1 MMKSTIK
8 FFFVWFCSYILY
20 VAMTNGICNFT
31 KYWQPFVNAV
41 KNAARYQYYTTAK
54 ELSISLLILFGLTI
68 IGFFMANLPFHLLK
82 IDRRSRAFFFFL
94 LFLIATL
101 TITFLSYYTWLYFG
115 DKTYDFNVYEC
126 RNYLKYIPK
135 FK

>member
-1 MMKSTIK
+1 MKNFLK
-8 FFFVWFCSYILY
+8 FIFVWLATYLLY
-20 VAMTNGICNFT
+20 VAMTKGVCNFQA
-31 KYWQPFVNAV
+31 YWQPFVNAV
-41 KNAARYQYYTTAK
+41 KNAARYQYYTTAVQ
-54 ELSISLLILFGLTI
+54 LLIVLFTLFFLTC

-101 TITFLSYYTWLYFG
+101 TITFLSYYTWLYLG
-115 DKTYDFNVYEC
+115 NQSYDFNVYEC

>member
-1 MMKSTIK
+1 MKSAIK
-8 FFFVWFCSYILY
+8 FFVVWFCSYILF
-20 VAMTNGICNFT
+20 VAMTHGVCHFQQ
-31 KYWQPFVNAV
+31 YYQPFVNAV
-41 KNAARYQYYTTAK
+41 KNAARYQYYTTAVQ
-54 ELSISLLILFGLTI
+54 LLIVLFTLFFLTC
-68 IGFFMANLPFHLLK
+68 IGFFIANLPFHLLK

-101 TITFLSYYTWLYFG
+101 TITFLSYYTWLYLG